1 MKALEADKPGKGKS
15 NNNKAHNNE
24 NKKTDEIP

>member
-15 NNNKAHNNE
+15 NNKAHNNE